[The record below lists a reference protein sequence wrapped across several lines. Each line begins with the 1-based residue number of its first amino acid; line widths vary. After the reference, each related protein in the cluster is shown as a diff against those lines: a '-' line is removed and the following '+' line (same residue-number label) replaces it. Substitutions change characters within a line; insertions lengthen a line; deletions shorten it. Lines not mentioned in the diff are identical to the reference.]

1 MLQVGTKAPGFT
13 AKDQDGREFSLEPFK
28 GKTVLYF
35 YSRDNTGGCTKQAE
49 GYAALHGEFLAKGA
63 RVIGVSRDSAA
74 SHAKFA
80 AKYGL
85 PFTLI
90 ADVDRAVIGAYDVWK
105 EKKNYGKV
113 TMGVL
118 RTTYIIDENGV
129 IIDACDKVRAA
140 DDAARVL
147 ALL

>member
-1 MLQVGTKAPGFT
+1 M
-13 AKDQDGREFSLEPFK
+13 
-28 GKTVLYF
+28 
-35 YSRDNTGGCTKQAE
+35 
-49 GYAALHGEFLAKGA
+49 
-63 RVIGVSRDSAA
+63 
-74 SHAKFA
+74 
-80 AKYGL
+80 
-85 PFTLI
+85 
-90 ADVDRAVIGAYDVWK
+90 IGAYDVWK